1 MLMPRRARK
10 GPSVGKGQACPEIG
24 PQDLLAIQGPW
35 NLDSGDP
42 RQLDPAKMRLTPLCP

>member
-1 MLMPRRARK
+1 MPRRARK